1 VTSLHQGSYAVITDP
16 FGSWRYDNLYVFDTR
31 LEKQF
36 KIKERWT
43 VSGLFDAYNVFNS
56 NGVITYTVS
65 TGTKTVTTPGGAVYT
80 GVPTFG
86 APSVVLGPRVFRL
99 GVKFQF

>member
-1 VTSLHQGSYAVITDP
+1 MQQGQPTNRTYTVTSLHQGSYAVITDP

-56 NGVITYTVS
+56 NGVITYTA
-65 TGTKTVTTPGGAVYT
+65 TTATNTMTTPPRPVY
-80 GVPTFG
+80 PRSP
-86 APSVVLGPRVFRL
+86 PSVPPRAS
-99 GVKFQF
+99 